1 MGSVLFEA
9 VAQSVRNPYELNS
22 TEDLGSV
29 CMEVNRTIRERIDRE
44 IEEETK
50 REIDTSIDNT
60 TNTNVTVDHTPN
72 SCDISRNEN
81 LEHMEQ
87 TEEEERAE
95 KMKNAERDRERP
107 DTEAEPSSQRHGGQQ
122 LMWRYMVKEKKLQ
135 KTEEEPDTMNLK
147 TSNRVTSTTTRN
159 RITTIGSDV
168 VALFPSLTA
177 KETGEDCESQVLKSP
192 LRIEGGNYKE
202 MARYCT
208 GNRKLAGNLDE
219 IKYLLP
225 WRRK

>member
-1 MGSVLFEA
+1 
-9 VAQSVRNPYELNS
+9 
-22 TEDLGSV
+22 
-29 CMEVNRTIRERIDRE
+29 
-44 IEEETK
+44 
-50 REIDTSIDNT
+50 
-60 TNTNVTVDHTPN
+60 
-72 SCDISRNEN
+72 
-81 LEHMEQ
+81 
-87 TEEEERAE
+87 
-95 KMKNAERDRERP
+95 
-107 DTEAEPSSQRHGGQQ
+107 
-122 LMWRYMVKEKKLQ
+122 MWRYMVKEKKLQ
-135 KTEEEPDTMNLK
+135 KMKDEPDTRNLR

-219 IKYLLP
+219 IKHLLP
-225 WRRK
+225 WRRKSGKGGKEPGMQNPEMKGRKSGGENTWSKVKRRKQQERCRMNRGMRRNQPQQREPVTRSVNVGANS